1 MWDSQSAAPFGGTR
15 SRVTSTRACPGATLL
30 HRSRRTTGVSWTCT
44 RRPRGSASA
53 SDVCE
58 VVRREK
64 QAWQGRREGACQER
78 TCPTENAARRSF
90 FARRTLPTLL
100 VEALV
105 PPLGLWV
112 DEGVTCGDLLG
123 THDLEAV
130 ALPLGEQELA
140 LWTSGLV
147 PSEGAED
154 RLDLVVVQIVGQR
167 LLVVDVA
174 HLFHRSLQN
183 LSGCERIGRVLGGN
197 APEHLPVL
205 LNELGIHRSVEILIP
220 ADCEEDAFCVSRPDC
235 LGVLRAEGRR
245 RRLEESTRT
254 ESGLDERSYK
264 SDAVLE
270 NRSLGD
276 HVRVP

>member
-1 MWDSQSAAPFGGTR
+1 MTMAIANVRITVIDWDDPRIRRSVATYSARPSANITGVVSMTVSSGSRSSSLHVVHVRNAARISNAPW
-15 SRVTSTRACPGATLL
+15 ATL
-30 HRSRRTTGVSWTCT
+30 TTPITPKISVRPDAARARIPPSS
-44 RRPRGSASA
+44 RPRAMVCTSCSTFLRRKACRRGRAAVGCSSCASA

-58 VVRREK
+58 VQRREK
-64 QAWQGRREGACQER
+64 QAWQGRREGAYQER

-167 LLVVDVA
+167 LLIVDVP

-183 LSGCERIGRVLGGN
+183 
-197 APEHLPVL
+197 
-205 LNELGIHRSVEILIP
+205 
-220 ADCEEDAFCVSRPDC
+220 
-235 LGVLRAEGRR
+235 
-245 RRLEESTRT
+245 
-254 ESGLDERSYK
+254 
-264 SDAVLE
+264 
-270 NRSLGD
+270 
-276 HVRVP
+276 